1 MDDLFRYYLIKRA
14 DTHEYIWNES
24 RGRFV
29 VLDDVIRYTEQTYDG
44 TISER
49 TMEGGDPF
57 PSLVTYATANCLLE
71 AYGLEPL
78 TTKVISLFIGWNKDL
93 VKSQTLNKHLLVPWD
108 DIKPYASVSESIDE
122 QGIDAFLFHHTN
134 VHTTF
139 VAPMFYKDIS
149 CWHNPDL
156 IDFDE
161 TFEDQFK
168 HGDSIVYGHEFD
180 DGIIVDM
187 TCKNVS
193 LEYKG
198 KTYNSKDFY
207 KNIMLK
213 NVIRENKLDQ
223 ITNLKHINEYEF
235 HVYDRKYG
243 DIKRRSNDHIYAL
256 DVDPLNPI
264 RVYKWSNIKFENE
277 IRRIHDEYCKE
288 YGYKI
293 RKDTYHW

>member
-14 DTHEYIWNES
+14 DTHKYIWNES

-29 VLDDVIRYTEQTYDG
+29 VLDDIIRYTEQTYNG
-44 TISER
+44 HISER
-49 TMEGGDPF
+49 TMEGGDPYT
-57 PSLVTYATANCLLE
+57 SLVTYATANCLLE
-71 AYGLEPL
+71 AYGLESL
-78 TTKVISLFIGWNKDL
+78 TTKVISLFIGWDKNL
-93 VKSQTLNKHLLVPWD
+93 VKSQTLNRELLVPWD
-108 DIKPYASVSESIDE
+108 DVQPYASVNKSIDE
-122 QGIDAFLFHHTN
+122 QAIDAFLFHHTN

-139 VAPMFYKDIS
+139 VTSHFYQDIS
-149 CWHNPDL
+149 WWHNPDL
-156 IDFDE
+156 IDFDK
-161 TFEDQFK
+161 TFENQFK

-187 TCKNVS
+187 KCKNVS
-193 LEYKG
+193 LKYNG

-213 NVIRENKLDQ
+213 NVIRENKLEQ

-243 DIKRRSNDHIYAL
+243 DIERRSNDHICDL
-256 DVDPLNPI
+256 EVNPLNST
-264 RVYKWSNIKFENE
+264 RVYKWPITKFEKE
-277 IRRIHDEYCKE
+277 IRRIHDEYCTT

-293 RKDTYHW
+293 EKDTYHW